1 MGERGRPVRFQQCPE
16 CGQDTDGL
24 RLYGVRKAGSCI
36 SVYCLCLSC
45 GIRLRYVISGKNG
58 FWVRVKDMREVE

>member
-1 MGERGRPVRFQQCPE
+1 MGERGRPVRFPQCPE
-16 CGQDTDGL
+16 CGQDVDGL

-36 SVYCLCLSC
+36 SVYCTCSVC

-58 FWVRVKDMREVE
+58 FWVRVKREDDE